1 METLSDRKQALL
13 KGIIE
18 EYTSSAK
25 PVGSQ
30 WLVEKLGLDLSS
42 ATIRNEMKELEE
54 HGLIDQ
60 PHTSAGRIPTED
72 GYRFYIEHFLQ
83 PKAELDSTSQ
93 QELQQLSQVLTDQ
106 GPEGIVKN
114 VMKGVATKSDEAIL
128 ISLNRYSYY
137 YTGISNLFRKPEF
150 QNMNEV
156 LVFSH
161 LIDQL
166 DEVMAK
172 LHNAEPD
179 DDITF
184 FVGSDNPVSQYCSA
198 LVTQYQIGPDLAG
211 TVALLGPMR
220 MDYQYNYNLLKYS
233 KSLLRDMVTPH
244 LWPTPHRYKMKPLIS
259 LRRQET
265 KKPFYKK

>member
-18 EYTSSAK
+18 EYTSGAK

-54 HGLIDQ
+54 HGLIAQ

-83 PKAELDSTSQ
+83 PKAELDQTSQ

-198 LVTQYQIGPDLAG
+198 LVTQYQIGPNVAG

-233 KSLLRDMVTPH
+233 KSLLRDMVT
-244 LWPTPHRYKMKPLIS
+244 S
-259 LRRQET
+259 NV
-265 KKPFYKK
+265 